1 MSFAYPRRRHD
12 PNPHPHPGRTRPP
25 HLRHRSPEVPPGE
38 HEVTI
43 TLATSPARETPPKKF
58 RIEDLP
64 KHDLGPWPEGLSVR
78 REDIYDEDG
87 R

>member
-1 MSFAYPRRRHD
+1 MQD
-12 PNPHPHPGRTRPP
+12 VRTRIRVNADHTITGVAPAD
-25 HLRHRSPEVPPGE
+25 VPPGE

-43 TLATSPARETPPKKF
+43 TLIPPPSRKPTRRPFTVK
-58 RIEDLP
+58 DLP
-64 KHDLGPWPEGLSVR
+64 SHDLGPWPEGLSLR

>member
-1 MSFAYPRRRHD
+1 MTQIH
-12 PNPHPHPGRTRPP
+12 TRIRVGPD
-25 HLRHRSPEVPPGE
+25 HRISGIAPPEVPPGE

-43 TLATSPARETPPKKF
+43 TLATSPARETPPKRF

-64 KHDLGPWPEGLSVR
+64 KHDLGPWPEGLSLR

>member
-1 MSFAYPRRRHD
+1 MAQIH
-12 PNPHPHPGRTRPP
+12 TRIRVGPDHRISGVAPP
-25 HLRHRSPEVPPGE
+25 ELPPGE

-43 TLATSPARETPPKKF
+43 TLVPSPERETPTKKF

-64 KHDLGPWPEGLSVR
+64 KHDVGPWPERLSLR
-78 REDIYDEDG
+78 REDIYDENG